1 MAIGSVSA
9 STRSVSVT
17 EALRAPAES
26 RRTQEQQ
33 QANQTDAVQRILQSR
48 VEEQRRTSRQD
59 KDNGNNTADLY
70 QAPSAKQSLPA
81 NKAVGTTINITA

>member
-9 STRSVSVT
+9 TSRSVSVT
-17 EALRAPAES
+17 EALRAPTEN

-33 QANQTDAVQRILQSR
+33 QANQADTVQRLLQSR
-48 VEEQRRTSRQD
+48 VNEERRTSREN

-70 QAPSAKQSLPA
+70 QAPSVKQSLPA
-81 NKAVGTTINITA
+81 NKAVGTTINVTA